1 MNQKERSPKTQE
13 PTLAGIRAHLKT
25 LKLFKIEQALDE
37 ILTRAAGENLST
49 LQVIERLLEA
59 EAAALME
66 RRIERRIRDAKLP
79 ERKLLEDFDFAFQ
92 TGIEK
97 NQILDLAS
105 LAFVDQKQGLILAG
119 SSGTGKSHIAQALL
133 LKACQRL
140 YRCRYTTAAQMLSD
154 LLAGLADGSLD
165 RKLKAYCRPQIL
177 LIDEVGFDRLE
188 QESARNASLFFK
200 VIDARYGKASTWLTS
215 NVDFKALGDY
225 LGDPVI
231 TTAIVDRMVH
241 HAIILNINGPSF
253 RMHQSKILNRSAKK
267 NAKNDKQAP

>member
-1 MNQKERSPKTQE
+1 MAR
-13 PTLAGIRAHLKT
+13 IRAHLKT
-25 LKLFKIEQALDE
+25 LKLSNLEQALDE
-37 ILTRAAGENLST
+37 ILARAVRDNLST
-49 LQVIERLLEA
+49 VQVIERLLEV
-59 EAAALME
+59 EAASLRE
-66 RRIERRIRDAKLP
+66 RRIERRILEAKLP

-92 TGIEK
+92 TGIDK

-140 YRCRYTTAAQMLSD
+140 YRCRFTTAAQMLSD
-154 LLAGLADGSLD
+154 LMAGLADGSLE

-177 LIDEVGFDRLE
+177 LIDELGFDRLE

-200 VIDARYGKASTWLTS
+200 VIDARYGKASTWVTS
-215 NVDFKALGDY
+215 NIDFKALGDY

-231 TTAIVDRMVH
+231 TTAIVDRLIH

-253 RMHQSKILNRSAKK
+253 RMHQSKILNRSSAKK
-267 NAKNDKQAP
+267 TAKNNKQTP